1 MFCLLQFIE
10 HWKSIY
16 SPFRLEN
23 DLSYIMYTRKLM
35 HKSPQIFAI

>member
-1 MFCLLQFIE
+1 MLCLLQFIE
-10 HWKSIY
+10 YCKFIY

-23 DLSYIMYTRKLM
+23 DLSYILYTRKLL